1 MGHTDTDIT
10 GTGMEHR
17 MSDRKDVVTDE
28 RMEKYLDIT
37 ARALAKIVIAPPEKS
52 YNRRLAEKYLDMAKC
67 YYSDAMHFKEEGDY
81 VTAFA
86 AVNYAHAWLDCGA
99 CTGLFDVDGDDVLF
113 TLYERSPR
121 NKGGSCTPP
130 LRVRG
135 YEALRRG
142 RRR

>member
-1 MGHTDTDIT
+1 
-10 GTGMEHR
+10 
-17 MSDRKDVVTDE
+17 MSDRKDVVTEE
-28 RMEKYLDIT
+28 RMEKYLGIT
-37 ARALAKIVIAPPEKS
+37 ARALAKVVIAPPEKS
-52 YNRRLAEKYLDMAKC
+52 YNRKLAEKYLNMAQS
-67 YYSDAMHFKEEGDY
+67 YYSDAKHFKEEGDY

-121 NKGGSCTPP
+121 NRGGSRIPLYGARVCGGPP
-130 LRVRG
+130 SP
-135 YEALRRG
+135 